1 MRVNEAMNKYSPLE
15 KEVLIAFGLKIRG
28 IRLSLNLSQEE
39 FAEKCGLHRTY
50 ISSLERGERNVS
62 LLNIVK
68 ICESIKISPE
78 KLLEGCHESNMDR

>member
-1 MRVNEAMNKYSPLE
+1 MNKYTPIERKLL
-15 KEVLIAFGLKIRG
+15 VAFGLKIRL

-62 LLNIVK
+62 ILNIMK
-68 ICESIKISPE
+68 ICDAIKLNPE
-78 KLLEGCHESNMDR
+78 KLLEGCYEPKLDR